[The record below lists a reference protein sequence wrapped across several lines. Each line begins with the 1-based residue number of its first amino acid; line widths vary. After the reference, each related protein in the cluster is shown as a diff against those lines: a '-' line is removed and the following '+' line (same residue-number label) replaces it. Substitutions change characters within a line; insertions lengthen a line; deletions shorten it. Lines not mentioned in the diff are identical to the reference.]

1 MGQPIQGGQVRAR
14 GLLAKVRGACESDGR
29 AHGLPWRTGQP
40 GARLLVPSRGLPW
53 RCSDQI
59 SRRDQGEE
67 LAAFYTFIKCY
78 SS

>member
-1 MGQPIQGGQVRAR
+1 
-14 GLLAKVRGACESDGR
+14 
-29 AHGLPWRTGQP
+29 
-40 GARLLVPSRGLPW
+40 VPSRGLPW